1 MSAGREGR
9 HAQRPATKE
18 VFYRFSI
25 IAQGGADLYAVGG
38 HSGIRVDANAE
49 YAYCECYLPHDFKKL
64 IEATVVFLSLAT
76 LTPMTF
82 RVVTDW
88 CQAEANYFQHNNLI
102 NYSVA
107 TVLNRVQGRDIS
119 SALITLGGTAGLQA
133 KDYLG
138 VQVSSQAGPPAQNTN
153 AMFLG
158 VRIKYK

>member
-18 VFYRFSI
+18 VFYPFVI
-25 IAQGGADLYAVGG
+25 PQGGADLFATGG
-38 HSGIRVDANAE
+38 HGGIRVDANGE
-49 YAYCECYLPHDFKKL
+49 YAYCELYLPHDFHKV

-76 LTPMTF
+76 LTMTF
-82 RVVTDW
+82 RVVTNW
-88 CQAEANYFQHNNLI
+88 CQAEADYFQHNNLI
-102 NYSVA
+102 NYSVG
-107 TVLNRVQGRDIS
+107 TVLNRVQERDIS